1 MLTKV
6 GDDVNKGLLEML
18 GVPCVIEHED
28 HIQSLRHQL
37 LTQYLPKMKIY
48 EFYQVNIDKYFG
60 LFDDAVSLDCS
71 NLTHILKIYF

>member
-18 GVPCVIEHED
+18 GVPCVIEHEN

-37 LTQYLPKMKIY
+37 LTQYLPKMKMY
-48 EFYQVNIDKYFG
+48 EFYQVNVDKYYAM
-60 LFDDAVSLDCS
+60 FDDAVSLDCFT
-71 NLTHILKIYF
+71 LTGI